1 MFNRLISTGIFIVFG
16 AIALVFPSSNIL
28 LAEDYSSVP
37 LNYSVTENQPA
48 PCVVT
53 RDASNLGYPWDE
65 NDGRAEGEWIAA
77 NRYSASGSSSSSY
90 VPASYSADS
99 LENSYA
105 PYSVEGGA
113 EAPLYTPQEERYHY
127 WDPSFRACIPGLGRE
142 LPFSDEPWTWQ
153 LLPGGTLYRAHF
165 ASNREG
171 RLGIHFVNEDTT
183 HNAYWDPTLG
193 GRINIL
199 RYGTTNRLYPEGF
212 QFDMEC
218 GAIARLVLKGD
229 RDLHGTDYRFG
240 APLTFRKR
248 NWEFKIGYYHISSH
262 MGDEWIVKHYEE
274 TGEVYRINYVRDC
287 IMWGI
292 AYRPDANWRFYVG
305 GDYVFYRDCGAK
317 PWQFEAGAE
326 YSPMMLPNFQ
336 GSPFMAVHF
345 RWSQDTDFDMYTA
358 LEVGWQWKTVYQQT
372 MRTGLYAMSG
382 NADQYQFY
390 DRWEKQIGFGFWY
403 DF

>member
-1 MFNRLISTGIFIVFG
+1 MFKRLNSTGIVIISSI
-16 AIALVFPSSNIL
+16 IALVFCTDFLSAQDYGA
-28 LAEDYSSVP
+28 LAQNEPMAEYGQ
-37 LNYSVTENQPA
+37 TA
-48 PCVVT
+48 PCQVT
-53 RDASNLGYPWDE
+53 RDSTNLGYPWVGS
-65 NDGRAEGEWIAA
+65 DGKTEGDWVTA
-77 NRYSASGSSSSSY
+77 NSSGAIGSNVGTLESSF
-90 VPASYSADS
+90 VPCSD
-99 LENSYA
+99 
-105 PYSVEGGA
+105 GCGA
-113 EAPLYTPQEERYHY
+113 QGPLYTPQEEQYHY
-127 WDPSFRACIPGLGRE
+127 WDPSFRACIPGLGRS

-199 RYGTTNRLYPEGF
+199 RYGTTSRLYPEGF

-240 APLTFRKR
+240 VPLTFRKR
-248 NWEFKIGYYHISSH
+248 NWEFKLGYYHISSH

-292 AYRPDANWRFYVG
+292 AYRPDANWRFYIG

-336 GSPFMAVHF
+336 GSPFMAIHF

>member
-1 MFNRLISTGIFIVFG
+1 MFDRLISPEKIVVSCVIVFLFG
-16 AIALVFPSSNIL
+16 TNIL
-28 LAEDYSSVP
+28 LAEDFTSEVQNYQETDYSQS
-37 LNYSVTENQPA
+37 S
-48 PCVVT
+48 PCLMT
-53 RDASNLGYPWDE
+53 RDASNLGYPWVGSDGKTEGDWAAE
-65 NDGRAEGEWIAA
+65 N
-77 NRYSASGSSSSSY
+77 
-90 VPASYSADS
+90 SYSTS
-99 LENSYA
+99 GYVTGSPNNSYA
-105 PYSVEGGA
+105 PYSVEDGTQG
-113 EAPLYTPQEERYHY
+113 PLYTPQEEQYHY
-127 WDPSFRACIPGLGRE
+127 WDPSFRACIPGLGRD

-153 LLPGGTLYRAHF
+153 ILPGGTLYRAHF

-199 RYGTTNRLYPEGF
+199 RYGTTSRLYPEGF

-326 YSPMMLPNFQ
+326 YSPMMLPNLQ